1 MIELLVRN
9 ILRFIIL
16 IIFQVLI
23 LNNVQLGGYINPY
36 LYVFFILMLPIETP
50 GWLLLLLSFLMGISI
65 DLFENTAGMHASAC
79 VFMAFCRPYL
89 LRMISPREGFDRGS
103 KLTIQKFGINWFLT
117 YAGIMILLH
126 HFVLFYLEIFRF
138 SSFFSTLL
146 RVILSSGF
154 TLTLVVITQYLF
166 NPVKKN

>member
-1 MIELLVRN
+1 MIELLVKN
-9 ILRFIIL
+9 TLRFVIL
-16 IIFQVLI
+16 IIFQVLV
-23 LNNVQLGGYINPY
+23 LNNVELGGFINPY
-36 LYVFFILMLPIETP
+36 LYVFFILMLPLETP

-89 LRMISPREGFDRGS
+89 LRLISPREGFDRGS
-103 KLTIQKFGINWFLT
+103 KITIQKFGINWFLT
-117 YAGIMILLH
+117 YAGIMIFLH
-126 HFVLFYLEIFRF
+126 HFALFYLEVFRF

-146 RVILSSGF
+146 RVILSSVF
-154 TLTLVVITQYLF
+154 TLLLVVITQYLF

>member
-9 ILRFIIL
+9 LLRFIIL

-23 LNNVQLGGYINPY
+23 LNNIQLGGYINPY
-36 LYVFFILMLPIETP
+36 LYVFFILMLPLETP
-50 GWLLLLLSFLMGISI
+50 GWLLLLLSFLMGLSI

-79 VFMAFCRPYL
+79 VYMAFCRPFL

-117 YAGIMILLH
+117 YAGIMIVIH
-126 HFVLFYLEIFRF
+126 HFILFYLEVFRF

-154 TLTLVVITQYLF
+154 TLLLVIITQYLF
-166 NPVKKN
+166 NPGKKN